1 MLPNQLTSFVG
12 REKEQTELRE
22 LFKKNRLLT
31 LTGVGGCGKTRLAL
45 QIAGGLRDAFPD
57 GVWLVELASLAD
69 PALVPQTV
77 AAVFDLRPA
86 ANLAPIDLVK
96 NFLRARNL
104 LLVLDNCEHLIH
116 ACAELSDTLLRACPD
131 LKILTTSREALN
143 IAGETTFHV
152 PSLSLPDL
160 GHLPP
165 LETLAQSESV
175 RLFVERASAVQ
186 PRFQL
191 TNKNGA
197 AIAQIV
203 HRLDGIP
210 LAIELA
216 AARVRAL
223 GVEQIAA
230 RLGDLFQLLTGG
242 SRTALPRH
250 QTLRAAMDWSYASL
264 TEPERTLFRRLGVFV
279 GNWTL
284 EAVEFVASDGYN
296 VLDVHSR
303 LIDKSLV
310 LARETDEDGTRY
322 RLLEPLRQYADAKLA
337 ESGEAD
343 HLRARHLDFFLRFAE
358 GASSQFQ
365 CGAAKIVGSAAV

>member
-203 HRLDGIP
+203 HLLDGIP
-210 LAIELA
+210 LAI
-216 AARVRAL
+216 
-223 GVEQIAA
+223 
-230 RLGDLFQLLTGG
+230 
-242 SRTALPRH
+242 
-250 QTLRAAMDWSYASL
+250 
-264 TEPERTLFRRLGVFV
+264 
-279 GNWTL
+279 
-284 EAVEFVASDGYN
+284 
-296 VLDVHSR
+296 
-303 LIDKSLV
+303 
-310 LARETDEDGTRY
+310 
-322 RLLEPLRQYADAKLA
+322 
-337 ESGEAD
+337 
-343 HLRARHLDFFLRFAE
+343 
-358 GASSQFQ
+358 
-365 CGAAKIVGSAAV
+365 